1 MSDAGPSTPPPAART
16 VVYCSICTFPPEY
29 CEFGPSASKCRTW
42 LESAQPQ
49 LYARIWSEEAI
60 TSNLAALTTKQAED
74 LEKEAAKKEKK
85 SEAKAEKE
93 KKEKALLTPK
103 SLPNRLA
110 LPNCRPPKLSSQR
123 PHEPNARQRPASTVC
138 IPFLLLCPPSKSL
151 PKGSFP
157 SPPSHLYLLLI
168 LSPSPSFLSRVHS
181 LSSRLA
187 TGASV
192 SRSVQNPN
200 VDEIVIQGDVA
211 DEVKQLIVSRT
222 KPFHELPPESAGGI
236 AAKNIIIEEEKKA
249 AAKKAPAPGADEA
262 A

>member
-1 MSDAGPSTPPPAART
+1 MSSSDAGPSVAPPAPRS

-29 CEFGPSASKCRTW
+29 CEFGPSSSKCRAW
-42 LESAQPQ
+42 LQEAHPQ

-93 KKEKALLTPK
+93 KKEKAASKIILTK
-103 SLPNRLA
+103 A
-110 LPNCRPPKLSSQR
+110 
-123 PHEPNARQRPASTVC
+123 ARTKRKATTSINGLHT
-138 IPFLLLCPPSKSL
+138 F
-151 PKGSFP
+151 
-157 SPPSHLYLLLI
+157 SPPLPALK
-168 LSPSPSFLSRVHS
+168 VVAKG

-222 KPFHELPPESAGGI
+222 KPFHELPPESAGGV
-236 AAKNIIIEEEKKA
+236 AAKNIVIEEEKKMAKKTA
-249 AAKKAPAPGADEA
+249 AAAAGGAAGEEA